1 MVTPLTQKYIQMT
14 EEYTEYELREAEYL
28 GLSVEAIRS
37 IRKPNPR
44 APARRM
50 RGNKYVKFPR
60 RKEQD
65 ELATM

>member
-1 MVTPLTQKYIQMT
+1 MGIPLTLKYIQMT

-28 GLSVEAIRS
+28 GLSVEAIRE
-37 IRKPNPR
+37 IRKKPPR

-50 RGNKYVKFPR
+50 CGNKYVKFPR